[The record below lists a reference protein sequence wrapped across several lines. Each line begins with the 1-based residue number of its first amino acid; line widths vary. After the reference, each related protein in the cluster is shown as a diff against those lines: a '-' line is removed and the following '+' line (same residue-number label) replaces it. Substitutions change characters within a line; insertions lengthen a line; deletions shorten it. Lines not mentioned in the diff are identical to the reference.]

1 MRAEI
6 TVLTPLHI
14 SSGERIDSSEYLL
27 DECFERVDMLSLVD
41 DPAFNLELYVKSGVV
56 HDSLKRRYSLYSAYI
71 HPSTKNSLSA
81 AKKRGARGKSEVL
94 EHIKS
99 YINVY
104 VPGSSLKG
112 AIRTALLMWALKKD
126 HSLME
131 HVRRAVDVCKEGDK
145 GAARSLEKAVFGT
158 DPHNDILRALIIS
171 DSNELEIHPG
181 VLSVED
187 VRVSPLK
194 RGAVQMFVEAIRP
207 NTRLNATLRVD
218 EFLLERVPS
227 ELGFMRRSY
236 LLEELSQACN
246 AFAREVIEHELDYFE
261 TLGSEFAS
269 IVEQYEGLR
278 ERLASVPKGTFLLR
292 VGWGAGYISH
302 TIGALAKKEKV
313 PVTRIVKTVGR
324 KPPLQR
330 FPTSRKVV
338 YRDEMPSSV
347 LGWLEV
353 KTG

>member
-14 SSGERIDSSEYLL
+14 SSGEKIDGSEYLL
-27 DECFERVDMLSLVD
+27 DECFERADMLSLVD
-41 DPAFNLELYVKSGVV
+41 DPAFNLELYVRSGVV
-56 HDSLKRRYSLYSAYI
+56 HNDLKRKYPLYSAYI
-71 HPSTKNSLSA
+71 HPSTKDSLSA
-81 AKKRGARGKSEVL
+81 AKKRDARGKSEVL

-104 VPGSSLKG
+104 IPGSSLKG

-131 HVRRAVDVCKEGDK
+131 HVRRAVNVCREGDK
-145 GAARSLEKAVFGT
+145 YAAQSLEKAVFGA

-187 VRVSPLK
+187 VRVCPIK

-207 NTRLNATLRVD
+207 NTKLNATIRVD
-218 EFLLERVPS
+218 ESLLKSER
-227 ELGFMRRSY
+227 GFMRRSY
-236 LLEELSQACN
+236 LLEDLSQACN
-246 AFAREVIEHELDYFE
+246 AFAREVIDHELGYFE
-261 TLGSEFAS
+261 GLGSDFES
-269 IVEQYEGLR
+269 IVGLYGDLR

-292 VGWGAGYISH
+292 AGWGTGYISH
-302 TIGALAKKEKV
+302 TMGILAKKEGI
-313 PVTRIVKTVGR
+313 PITRIVKTVGSR
-324 KPPLQR
+324 PPLER

-338 YRDEMPSSV
+338 YRDGMPSSV

-353 KTG
+353 RME